1 MKRFKITVVLFVVTL
16 FISCS
21 SITVTDDFIKNA
33 DLTSYKTFNWISH
46 SKASF
51 IVREAE
57 PPNRDLIKKLLKESV
72 NKQLTIRGFSQKSDS
87 PDLLI
92 SYLFGADVTS
102 RNDLLYK
109 AGNEGN
115 LNVQQYKK
123 GAILL
128 DFVDGKTRELLWRV
142 DASDIESRN
151 PTPDKIKKAIEKTVV
166 RMFKNF
172 PSSSVR

>member
-1 MKRFKITVVLFVVTL
+1 MKRFKITVVLLVVTL

-33 DLTSYKTFNWISH
+33 DLTSYKTFNWISR
-46 SKASF
+46 SKTSF

-57 PPNRDLIKKLLKESV
+57 PPNRGLIEKLLKESV
-72 NKQLTIRGFSQKSDS
+72 NKQLTTRGFSQKSDS

-102 RNDLLYK
+102 QNDLLYK
-109 AGNEGN
+109 AGNQGN
-115 LNVQQYKK
+115 LNVQQYTK
-123 GAILL
+123 GAVLL
-128 DFVDGKTRELLWRV
+128 DFVDGKTKKLLWRV
-142 DASDIESRN
+142 DASDIEGRN
-151 PTPDKIKKAIEKTVV
+151 PTPDKIEKTINEIVV